1 MIINDYDIRRYYNSE
16 HERIHIKLRHGFYDW
31 FEKNMSGEPFDK
43 YDYEHQ
49 SLQQKMDEEFF
60 YEAKKQAKELEIQRI
75 NASFGTYR
83 EWITIGII
91 VIATIAII

>member
-49 SLQQKMDEEFF
+49 HPHAEYYQ
-60 YEAKKQAKELEIQRI
+60 
-75 NASFGTYR
+75 
-83 EWITIGII
+83 
-91 VIATIAII
+91 